1 MFLCEIYLY
10 NILHKLSCVSTAE
23 ATVNYFKEEIE
34 EELLTTGDKLP
45 SEQALQHQLGIIRFS
60 LREGLA

>member
-1 MFLCEIYLY
+1 
-10 NILHKLSCVSTAE
+10 VSTAE

-45 SEQALQHQLGIIRFS
+45 SEQALQHQLGISRFS